1 MTPSLPLIIAQ
12 ARAGALDLA
21 WRLFREGGYDRAA
34 SDPAALAV
42 KGRLLK
48 DRALLSRGAERVR
61 LFGDAA
67 AAYAAADAL
76 GPQPYLLINVATL
89 AFLAGDRPRA
99 VAVAGEVLARLD
111 SGAPLAETPYWLQ
124 ATRAEALLLRSD
136 VLGAEAALGVAI
148 ALDPDGWDDHAS
160 TLRQFRLI
168 FEVAGIDPSWLE
180 PHRPPVSLH
189 YAGHLGLAETGS
201 RALRSAI
208 DAVLVEERVG
218 FGYGALAA
226 GSDIVIAEALL
237 ARGAALHVHLP
248 APSEVF
254 VEQSVRPYGS
264 GWEGRFAAC
273 LTQAS
278 SLSVAT
284 TMAGAYEPLATA
296 LAADLAMGAAVL
308 NARRLESIAA
318 QLLITDG
325 GGGPFGGGVSTA
337 RDGTIWAE
345 TGRPQHVIRWPR
357 TANVPAV
364 GDLREGR
371 PDRRLAA
378 LLHIGFDGLDALD
391 DAGFARALDEVV
403 MPFRSRSAAIEAQPD
418 LSLPLGNGRIVAFA
432 SVEAAWRHAM
442 ALMRAPEPALPLR
455 IAGHYGVAHWLDGPA
470 SISGPAV
477 VRLNDIAAATLPG
490 TVTVSETFAAALF
503 VTAASEV
510 HAELVG
516 EVAGQRLFTLKEQHA
531 ADQ

>member
-1 MTPSLPLIIAQ
+1 MNPSLPLIIAQ
-12 ARAGALDLA
+12 ARGGALKLA
-21 WRLFREGGYDRAA
+21 WRLFQEGGYDGIA
-34 SDPAALAV
+34 SDPAVLAV

-61 LFGDAA
+61 LFGEAA

-89 AFLAGDRPRA
+89 AFLAGDRPKA
-99 VAVAGEVLARLD
+99 ILVAGEVLARLD
-111 SGAPLAETPYWLQ
+111 SGAPLSETPYWLQ

-136 VLGAEAALGVAI
+136 VLGAEAALCAAI
-148 ALDPDGWDDHAS
+148 ALDPDSWDDHAS

-168 FEVAGIDPSWLE
+168 FQVAGIDSSWLE

-189 YAGHLGLAETGS
+189 YAGHLGIAETGS
-201 RALRSAI
+201 QALRSAI

-237 ARGAALHVHLP
+237 ERGAALHVHLP
-248 APSEVF
+248 APHQVF
-254 VEQSVRPYGS
+254 VEQSVRPFGS
-264 GWEGRFAAC
+264 GWEARFAVC
-273 LTQAS
+273 LAQAS
-278 SLSVAT
+278 SVSVAT

-325 GGGPFGGGVSTA
+325 TGGRFGGGVSTA
-337 RDGTIWAE
+337 RDGTIWEE
-345 TGRPQHVIRWPR
+345 TGRPQHVIRWSR
-357 TANVPAV
+357 TANVSTT
-364 GDLREGR
+364 GGLREGR

-378 LLHIGFDGLDALD
+378 LLHIGFDDLDALD
-391 DAGFARALDEVV
+391 DAGFAKALDEVV
-403 MPFRSRSAAIEAQPD
+403 VPFRRRSAAIEAQPD

-432 SVEAAWRHAM
+432 SVEAAWRYAM
-442 ALMRAPEPALPLR
+442 ALMCPPEPALPLR

-477 VRLNDIAAATLPG
+477 VRLNEIAATTLAG
-490 TVTVSETFAAALF
+490 TVTVSENFAAALF
-503 VTAASEV
+503 IAAASEV
-510 HAELVG
+510 HVELVG
-516 EVAGQRLFTLKEQHA
+516 EIADQRLFTLNQTMGRE
-531 ADQ
+531 